1 MTEAPAPRE
10 GLLHETRA
18 GYGDT
23 DQSGIVHH
31 AVYLRWLEDA
41 RATWLREHGIDFRAM
56 ERDERAGFAVW
67 KAEMR
72 YHLPAFFDDLLRV
85 ELWVGE
91 LGRAKIRFDYRV
103 WREEALLVEAQVHLA
118 CIDLDRLRARGLPA
132 SVRAALTSA

>member
-1 MTEAPAPRE
+1 M
-10 GLLHETRA
+10 HQTRA

-67 KAEMR
+67 KAEIL
-72 YHLPAFFDDLLRV
+72 YHQPALFDDLLDI

-91 LGRAKIRFDYRV
+91 AGRAKVRFDYRV
-103 WREEALLVEAQVHLA
+103 WRDEDLLLEAQVHLA
-118 CIDLDRLRARGLPA
+118 CIDLDRLRARGLPQT
-132 SVRAALTSA
+132 VRDALS